1 MTIISSFLQLLFSPR
16 LKKRH
21 GKVKTKA
28 LTHFSKIEGGLVL
41 SFEHSHPVYT
51 CTYTYTSREKGE
63 GNVVLRVPLS
73 FWHPRWRRH
82 NKQNSLR
89 WKRFSVW
96 QGACLPLSL
105 SPCWIN
111 LIARGCGRPFEE
123 WPYDR
128 LTLTVITPW
137 IIQVL
142 PLISGRG

>member
-73 FWHPRWRRH
+73 FWHPR
-82 NKQNSLR
+82 
-89 WKRFSVW
+89 
-96 QGACLPLSL
+96 
-105 SPCWIN
+105 
-111 LIARGCGRPFEE
+111 
-123 WPYDR
+123 
-128 LTLTVITPW
+128 
-137 IIQVL
+137 
-142 PLISGRG
+142 